1 MVLLHGLAV
10 LAAKITSASTVVQAT
25 AGLGI
30 AVAGVTGAGAAGVL
44 PGALQDGV
52 AGAVQ
57 AVSPFDLPDSAD
69 GRTPLAGETVDSG
82 TDGPGD
88 VPVADPTAAPEST
101 PSSIPSAETTHS
113 PEPGD
118 DGGIHQHRGGESAPT
133 GAVPTEDSVSDDTS
147 GRDHPE
153 DDGASAGPTASP
165 HSAEAE
171 DHDDDNSGQGGDDDG
186 GDDNSGH
193 GGGTTARTTTTRGT
207 AAGTTTD
214 RIGPTRTAGRGQ
226 PGTAGAAHRAAS
238 LRRARRSTFPAGVRG
253 IWPTTWTARSRL

>member
-1 MVLLHGLAV
+1 MVFLNGLAV
-10 LAAKITSASTVVQAT
+10 LAAKITSASTVAQAT

-44 PGALQDGV
+44 PGAVQDGV
-52 AGAVQ
+52 AGAVE

-69 GRTPLAGETVDSG
+69 DRTPLAGETVDSG

-88 VPVADPTAAPEST
+88 VPGDVPVADPTATPEST
-101 PSSIPSAETTHS
+101 PSSIPTAEPTHN

-118 DGGIHQHRGGESAPT
+118 DGGIHQHRGGASTPA

-153 DDGASAGPTASP
+153 DDDASAGPTAST
-165 HSAEAE
+165 HSAEVE
-171 DHDDDNSGQGGDDDG
+171 DHDDDHSGHGGGDD

-193 GGGTTARTTTTRGT
+193 GG
-207 AAGTTTD
+207 D
-214 RIGPTRTAGRGQ
+214 DD
-226 PGTAGAAHRAAS
+226 GADDDHS
-238 LRRARRSTFPAGVRG
+238 GHG
-253 IWPTTWTARSRL
+253 GGDDD